1 MAALDFPA
9 SPADQQLFV
18 APNGVLY
25 RWLAAQSLWVALSG
39 SAAIAVGDTPPA
51 SPVASQLWWNSTL
64 GQLFIWYNDGNST
77 QWVPATPQL
86 ATAPSQVAWRLLGS
100 QLASNSSVLDF
111 RNFPADINKIRFAC
125 SQVLPATNDVAMGFQ
140 VYDSTNTLD
149 TSTANH
155 YATSAVWSSTS
166 QTTGNPPQ
174 STSAN
179 GVGYMYLPFTGT
191 SNGVSNNVAQGGFNG
206 EGMLYGIRN
215 TVSLKSL
222 TYRCTYTNGGLNAIY
237 NLNGGGYWNN
247 LSMLTG
253 LRFLYSSGNMVS
265 GQIDVWG
272 SP

>member
-18 APNGVLY
+18 APNGTSY

-39 SAAIAVGDTPPA
+39 SAAIAVGDTPPT

-100 QLASNSSVLDF
+100 QLANNSSVLDF
-111 RNFPADINKIRFAC
+111 RNFPADINKIKWAC
-125 SQVLPATNDVAMGFQ
+125 SQVLPSVNDAAMGFQ
-140 VYDSTNTLD
+140 IYDGTNTLD
-149 TSTANH
+149 VATNH
-155 YATSAVWSSTS
+155 YFTSAVWSSTAQAS
-166 QTTGNPPQ
+166 GNAPQ
-174 STSAN
+174 VTAAN
-179 GVGYMYLPFTGT
+179 GVAMMYLPFTGA
-191 SNGVSNNVAQGGFNG
+191 GNNVSSTVGFGGFSG
-206 EGMLYGIRN
+206 EATLYAIRN
-215 TVSLKSL
+215 TTAYKTM
-222 TYRCTYTNGGLNAIY
+222 TYRCSYVNGLNNALY
-237 NLNGGGYWNN
+237 NLNGGGYWVPT
-247 LSMLTG
+247 SMLTG
-253 LRFLYSSGNMVS
+253 LRFLFSGAVNMVS